1 MTKKSKKSEK
11 DHRPFRFQSLN
22 ERLNNINI
30 NVVHRIRYHDDLTD
44 LSIKS
49 DGIQSS
55 HLHQSLEHWSTLNF
69 SEAFSKLHQ
78 QLIPLATSLEQVV
91 YNREQII
98 TYLRQ
103 SLQEQNPLIIE
114 TLLDLLV
121 QLARDL
127 QGDFYIYYKEYLF
140 VDIVNLLLNSSKLQ
154 QSEMNTNILEQ
165 VFQCLTYLFKY
176 LWRIMLKDLVNLYEL
191 YSKYL
196 FASSSSTN
204 NTEYIRSFA
213 AESFAYLLRKIENY
227 QSLIDYLFNRPN
239 LPEDEYESLA
249 LVFAET
255 CKNVQSTFHSCTKP
269 LLSTLLK
276 KSLENPLI
284 LHSTLH
290 TIYELLLQH
299 TNKQNVSILWN
310 CFMDIYRNLDHEQT
324 QDYSIYRIFYVI
336 FQLFLQSKLMNITG
350 EFLTMVRR
358 NSDED
363 FLEMHYETVWKW
375 MQHYPMSDEMI
386 EIYFRFLDQ
395 TTTKLFYR
403 EVRKIFQMDLYEKLP
418 RQFSNISWNYLIKQ
432 SNNHE
437 EMIEYFVD
445 YIMIQRKKFNM
456 IFAFEDTD
464 EIIEEKIK
472 NFKGKNQFLSP
483 DKIPAQGLELIQ
495 TFIRNIL
502 TNDQNLSTGQVW
514 RALILLHSLPKS
526 DLLLTNEH
534 LHQLSSTMLNQPSSS
549 TIALTLLELISHS
562 HLFPTTFWYSILEK
576 ASQST
581 WYLLTVRIS
590 FLLVKP
596 TVDYWEKF
604 VQLFKRNLSSFNPS
618 IRLLTLYILT
628 SFLTDHNHP
637 IFHCLACE
645 QAPLN
650 VYEYRSKIIHLQKLS
665 VEFILLNKHSASFD
679 LPMLYLLGSLAVNFT
694 PLWTITIE
702 LLGSYGKKAMEYIGH
717 GYFWSILQEKFQLIK
732 EQKSMV
738 ITPESIPL
746 VEKYLG
752 NDDEKQSIDL
762 IQYRINLFQILSN
775 FPQEC
780 EQKTKILLPII
791 FDFFREEYYDHL
803 LALGLFTSQPS
814 SYQISPITSKRLSKN
829 FSIKTLESILNLLK
843 QFHHS
848 HQWFEPDRLYSF
860 YIRLLLSTDPSIQQ
874 LAYHCLLT
882 CHQISQSKIHSDFL
896 SYSETILPIFT
907 PSTCRKTFHHL
918 IQGVL
923 LEENLPDSIKEQYA
937 FVLIRIIFSKLNA
950 KRSLGSTTRGRKDY
964 LELNRK
970 YLFQFLITFASK
982 DFYQPSFHYFI
993 QLLLEPFHQ
1002 ELFSSNY
1009 LQIFQTKISQPIQL
1023 NSYEI
1028 FLKYIQHSLLLLKT
1042 FISKLKIYIENE
1054 LDSILKFHI
1063 LTIKLVDYL
1072 SRQPDVTIEGKK
1084 IRSLLKRLRS
1094 MSYKSL
1100 QTIFQQFDQEDREIF
1115 SRDLI
1120 NDLWLCC
1127 IKENYLE
1134 DLLHHNKQREDI
1146 VHLLKL
1152 TVIWTSTPILKK
1164 RLFDGR
1170 NEAKDLIECL
1180 IDLLKDNISYENKQL
1195 IIEIVWNLMQIDRK

>member
-1 MTKKSKKSEK
+1 MTKKANKSEK

-44 LSIKS
+44 LSIKT

-55 HLHQSLEHWSTLNF
+55 YFHQSLEHWSTLNF
-69 SEAFSKLHQ
+69 SDAFSKLHQ
-78 QLIPLATSLEQVV
+78 QLVPLATSLEQVV

-98 TYLRQ
+98 TCLRQ
-103 SLQEQNPLIIE
+103 SLHEQNPLVTE

-127 QGDFYIYYKEYLF
+127 QGDFYNYYKEYLF
-140 VDIVNLLLNSSKLQ
+140 VDVINLLVHSNRQQ
-154 QSEMNTNILEQ
+154 QSEMNTNLLEQ

-176 LWRIMLKDLVNLYEL
+176 LWRIMLKDLANLYEL

-196 FASSSSTN
+196 FVSSSSTN
-204 NTEYIRSFA
+204 NAEYIRSFA

-227 QSLIDYLFNRPN
+227 QSLIDYLFNRTN
-239 LPEDEYESLA
+239 LSEDEYESLA

-269 LLSTLLK
+269 LLSSLLK
-276 KSLENPLI
+276 KSLENPSI
-284 LHSTLH
+284 LQSTLH

-299 TNKQNVSILWN
+299 TNKQNIAILWN
-310 CFMDIYRNLDHEQT
+310 SFIDIYRTIDHEQT
-324 QDYSIYRIFYVI
+324 SIYRIFYDI

-350 EFLTMVRR
+350 EFLMMAKGSTE
-358 NSDED
+358 DE
-363 FLEMHYETVWKW
+363 FLQMHYETVGKW
-375 MQHYPMSDEMI
+375 MQLYPMNDQMI
-386 EIYFRFLDQ
+386 EIYFRFLEQ
-395 TTTKLFYR
+395 TTTKLFY
-403 EVRKIFQMDLYEKLP
+403 EEIRKIFQMDFYEKLP
-418 RQFSNISWNYLIKQ
+418 RQFSTISWNYLIKQ
-432 SNNHE
+432 CENQE
-437 EMIEYFVD
+437 EIIGYFVD
-445 YIMIQRKKFNM
+445 YVMIQRKKFNM
-456 IFAFEDTD
+456 IFALDDTD
-464 EIIEEKIK
+464 EIIREKIE
-472 NFKGKNQFLSP
+472 NFKEILSLN
-483 DKIPAQGLELIQ
+483 KIPGEGLQLIQ
-495 TFIRNIL
+495 TFIQHVLSNL
-502 TNDQNLSTGQVW
+502 TDDQHLSTGHVW
-514 RALILLHSLPKS
+514 QALILLHSLPKC
-526 DLLLTNEH
+526 DLCLTNEH
-534 LHQLSSTMLNQPSSS
+534 LNQLSSRILNQSPSS
-549 TIALTLLELISHS
+549 TIAWTLLELISHS
-562 HLFPTTFWYSILEK
+562 HPLSTSFWYSILEK
-576 ASQST
+576 ANQST
-581 WYLLTVRIS
+581 WYLLSARVS

-618 IRLLTLYILT
+618 IRLLTLYILS
-628 SFLTDHNHP
+628 SFLTEHNHP

-665 VEFILLNKHSASFD
+665 VEFLLLNKHSSLFD
-679 LPMLYLLGSLAVNFT
+679 LPMLYLLGLLSVNFT
-694 PLWTITIE
+694 PLWTIAIE

-732 EQKSMV
+732 EQKSMM

-746 VEKYLG
+746 VEKYLDK
-752 NDDEKQSIDL
+752 DDDNQSIDL

-803 LALGLFTSQPS
+803 LALSAHPT
-814 SYQISPITSKRLSKN
+814 SYQISPMTSKRLSKT

-848 HQWFEPDRLYSF
+848 HQWFEPERLYSF

-874 LAYHCLLT
+874 LAYSCLLT
-882 CHQISQSKIHSDFL
+882 CHQIPQSKIHSDFL
-896 SYSETILPIFT
+896 SYSESIIPIFT

-923 LEENLPDSIKEQYA
+923 LDENLPDSIKEQYA
-937 FVLIRIIFSKLNA
+937 FILIRILFSKLNA

-1002 ELFSSNY
+1002 ELFSSSNY
-1009 LQIFQTKISQPIQL
+1009 LQIFQTKLPSDEQL
-1023 NSYEI
+1023 ISYEI
-1028 FLKYIQHSLLLLKT
+1028 FLKYIQHSLSLLKAFT
-1042 FISKLKIYIENE
+1042 SKLKIYIEQE
-1054 LDSILKFHI
+1054 LDSIVKFYI

-1072 SRQPDVTIEGKK
+1072 SRQSDVTIEGKR

-1094 MSYKSL
+1094 MSYKGL
-1100 QTIFQQFDQEDREIF
+1100 QTIFQQFDQEDREII

-1134 DLLHHNKQREDI
+1134 DLIHQHKQREDL

-1152 TVIWTSTPILKK
+1152 TVIWTSTSILKK
-1164 RLFDGR
+1164 RLLDGR
-1170 NEAKDLIECL
+1170 SEAKDLIECL
-1180 IDLLKDNISYENKQL
+1180 IGLLNDNITYQNKQL